1 MRQKLEAGA
10 GPPRAMTQTK
20 RCELGFAGD
29 GESVSSHMP
38 KELHPQKAVILI
50 GDTPSSPSVTRFLVP
65 QLSLVSG
72 PDSGTGQEHQRIC
85 AGLQISFLYQREN
98 LHGHLCT
105 SSSSPTGEQQP
116 AKNVYFTF

>member
-29 GESVSSHMP
+29 GESVSLHMP
-38 KELHPQKAVILI
+38 KELHSQKAVII
-50 GDTPSSPSVTRFLVP
+50 IRDTPSSPSVTRFLVP

-72 PDSGTGQEHQRIC
+72 PDSGTGQEH
-85 AGLQISFLYQREN
+85 
-98 LHGHLCT
+98 
-105 SSSSPTGEQQP
+105 
-116 AKNVYFTF
+116 